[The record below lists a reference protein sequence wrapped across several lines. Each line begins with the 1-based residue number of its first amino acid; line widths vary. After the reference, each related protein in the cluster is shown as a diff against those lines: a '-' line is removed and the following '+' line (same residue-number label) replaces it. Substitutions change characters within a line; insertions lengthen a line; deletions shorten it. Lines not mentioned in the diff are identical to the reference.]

1 MMRISGKGQFF
12 IINRSGKQIY
22 LFNHWIKI
30 KSVFYLLFCTCNFK
44 VNLDLQ
50 RNSKKYIIEK
60 RFKKEKF
67 MRKLRLAA
75 FLLLT
80 AVLSFSVINAAAP
93 SKTQSVTKEKR
104 RTNFVEIQKRLKNMG
119 YYTGKLDGI
128 NGSLTKKAIQTYKNN
143 QGTDKKL
150 EQLLAREGLN

>member
-1 MMRISGKGQFF
+1 
-12 IINRSGKQIY
+12 
-22 LFNHWIKI
+22 
-30 KSVFYLLFCTCNFK
+30 
-44 VNLDLQ
+44 
-50 RNSKKYIIEK
+50 
-60 RFKKEKF
+60 

-119 YYTGKLDGI
+119 Y
-128 NGSLTKKAIQTYKNN
+128 
-143 QGTDKKL
+143 
-150 EQLLAREGLN
+150 

>member
-1 MMRISGKGQFF
+1 
-12 IINRSGKQIY
+12 
-22 LFNHWIKI
+22 
-30 KSVFYLLFCTCNFK
+30 
-44 VNLDLQ
+44 
-50 RNSKKYIIEK
+50 
-60 RFKKEKF
+60 

-75 FLLLT
+75 VLLLT
-80 AVLSFSVINAAAP
+80 AVLSFTAINAATP

-128 NGSLTKKAIQTYKNN
+128 NGSQTKKAIQTYKNN

>member
-1 MMRISGKGQFF
+1 MMKISGKEQFLLLTGAE
-12 IINRSGKQIY
+12 NRFTCLITGLKLN
-22 LFNHWIKI
+22 LF
-30 KSVFYLLFCTCNFK
+30 FYFLFCTCNFK